1 MNIEALHVKNF
12 KRFSDL
18 RIDLSALDEPPKLVL
33 LIGAN
38 GSGKSSIFDA
48 FEYLSG
54 PAKGLQDHYT
64 EYFKKRLGADLSVD
78 CTLGGGVRVQRTNNK
93 QVSASPGWDGR
104 SAFYGRSSF
113 RTVPEL
119 SARTLA
125 PIDLT
130 TDEDRPRRFI
140 EQDTRFATD
149 VAQIT
154 ENILHEIWG
163 EPFDSDTMKARFVD
177 PINEALER
185 IFSASVATGL
195 RLRKLIPALSG
206 KPPDIRFQKGGSEVH
221 YDLLS
226 SGEKEVFN
234 IILNLF
240 TRREHFPNAIYFI
253 DELDVHLHTSLQYA
267 LVREIMERW
276 IPENSQLWTASHSL
290 GFIDYANGSGDAAI
304 LDFDDLDFDQP
315 QTLHPTPKSERIFD
329 IAVPRKAALK
339 VFPNKR
345 LIICE
350 NKDARLYNAIVLPDL
365 LFIGARDKNSV
376 VIQTKGSDEFHG
388 LIDRDFLGTEET
400 AEIGRR
406 QANLHVLDYYALENY
421 LYHPENIAE
430 LNPAGHDDLAY
441 RAALKSQ
448 MATVRDRLLVNLRGS
463 RASYEIIQALSN
475 ELKSHAIQEIE
486 QATASNDFE
495 TFYPFL
501 DMKKNRPTAYL
512 AEFNLRPIDLA
523 ATYWI
528 RGAIAAQVASTI
540 TS

>member
-1 MNIEALHVKNF
+1 MNIEALHLKNF

-18 RIDLSALDEPPKLVL
+18 RIDLSALHGPPKLIL

-54 PAKGLQDHYT
+54 PAKGLRDHYLD
-64 EYFKKRLGADLSVD
+64 YFKKRSDADMSVD
-78 CTLGGGVRVQRTNNK
+78 CALGGGATVKRTNNE
-93 QVSASPGWDGR
+93 QVTASVGWDGR

-119 SARTLA
+119 SGQTHA

-130 TDEDRPRRFI
+130 KDGDRPQRFI

-149 VAQIT
+149 VSQIT
-154 ENILHEIWG
+154 ENILHEVWG
-163 EPFDSDTMKARFVD
+163 EPFDSDTMRARFTD

-185 IFSASVATGL
+185 IFSASFATGL
-195 RLRKLIPALSG
+195 RLRKLIPAVSG

-267 LVREIMERW
+267 LVKEIVERW

-290 GFIDYANGSGDAAI
+290 GFIDYANGSDDAAS

-315 QTLHPTPKSERIFD
+315 QTLHPAPKSEHTFD
-329 IAVPRKAALK
+329 IA
-339 VFPNKR
+339 
-345 LIICE
+345 
-350 NKDARLYNAIVLPDL
+350 
-365 LFIGARDKNSV
+365 
-376 VIQTKGSDEFHG
+376 T
-388 LIDRDFLGTEET
+388 T
-400 AEIGRR
+400 ATRSFR
-406 QANLHVLDYYALENY
+406 S
-421 LYHPENIAE
+421 
-430 LNPAGHDDLAY
+430 
-441 RAALKSQ
+441 SQ
-448 MATVRDRLLVNLRGS
+448 G
-463 RASYEIIQALSN
+463 I
-475 ELKSHAIQEIE
+475 
-486 QATASNDFE
+486 
-495 TFYPFL
+495 
-501 DMKKNRPTAYL
+501 
-512 AEFNLRPIDLA
+512 
-523 ATYWI
+523 
-528 RGAIAAQVASTI
+528 
-540 TS
+540 

>member
-1 MNIEALHVKNF
+1 MNIEALHLKNF
-12 KRFSDL
+12 KRFSEL
-18 RIDLSALDEPPKLVL
+18 RIDLSALDAPPKLLL

-54 PAKGLQDHYT
+54 PAKGLRDYYLD
-64 EYFKKRLGADLSVD
+64 YFKKQTDADMSVD
-78 CTLGGGVRVQRTNNK
+78 CTLGGGVRVQRINNK
-93 QVSASPGWDGR
+93 QVSASAGWDGS

-119 SARTLA
+119 SGQTRA

-130 TDEDRPRRFI
+130 ADEDRPQRFI

-149 VAQIT
+149 VSQIT
-154 ENILHEIWG
+154 ENILHEVWG
-163 EPFDSDTMKARFVD
+163 EPFDSDTMRARFTD

-185 IFSASVATGL
+185 VFSASFPTGL

-206 KPPDIRFQKGGSEVH
+206 KPPDIRFQKGGSDVH

-240 TRREHFPNAIYFI
+240 IRREHFPNAIYFI
-253 DELDVHLHTSLQYA
+253 DELDVHLHTSLQYS
-267 LVREIMERW
+267 LVREIVERW

-290 GFIDYANGSGDAAI
+290 GFIDYASGSDDAAI

-315 QTLHPTPKSERIFD
+315 QTLQPAPKSEHVFD
-329 IAVPRKAALK
+329 IVVPRSSVLK

-350 NKDARLYNAIVLPDL
+350 NKDARLYNAIDLPKL
-365 LFIGARDKNSV
+365 LFVGVRDKNSV
-376 VIQTKGSDEFHG
+376 AVQSRGSQEFHR
-388 LIDRDFLGTEET
+388 LIDRDFLGTEEIR
-400 AEIGRR
+400 EIGRR
-406 QANLHVLDYYALENY
+406 QANIQVLDYYALENY
-421 LYHPENIAE
+421 LYHPENIAQ

-441 RAALKSQ
+441 RAALKNQ
-448 MATVRDRLLVNLRGS
+448 MATVRDRMLVNLRGS
-463 RASYEIIQALSN
+463 RGSYEIIQEFSN
-475 ELKSHAIQEIE
+475 ELKRQAIQEIE
-486 QATASNDFE
+486 QATASNDFD

-512 AEFNLRPIDLA
+512 AEFNLRPVDLA
-523 ATYWI
+523 STRWM
-528 RGAIAAQVASTI
+528 RDAIARLVA
-540 TS
+540 